1 MDPKSEAIR
10 NAWQYLRYG
19 NYDEFQN
26 IYEKNSQYMG
36 PDSYITEEG
45 VEQQTFLMIAAYSN
59 SKNALEYLV
68 GKGANVE
75 ARNFNGYSAL
85 HFAAQSGAM
94 DAITFLAN
102 LPENKGSTDSR
113 NQRKINIDCR
123 TTDGKTPLFIAASRG
138 HIEAVNYLLS
148 MGAEVDAS
156 DSEGYTPL
164 MAALIGN
171 HKKVVETL
179 VAKNAEVFHM
189 TANKL
194 TPSIIATE
202 YKRTWFKEK
211 YIH

>member
-1 MDPKSEAIR
+1 MDEKSEKIKTI
-10 NAWQYLRYG
+10 WTFLRYG
-19 NYDEFQN
+19 NNEEFQN
-26 IYEKNSQYMG
+26 LFEKNTIS
-36 PDSYITEEG
+36 PDAYICEEG
-45 VEQQTFLMIAAYSN
+45 IEQQSFLMIAAYSN

-68 GKGANVE
+68 SKRANVE

-94 DAITFLAN
+94 DAITYLVN
-102 LPENKGSTDSR
+102 LTDSKGATDAR
-113 NQRKINIDCR
+113 SQRRINIDCR
-123 TTDGKTPLFIAASRG
+123 TADGKTPLFIAASRG
-138 HIEAVNYLLS
+138 HIEAVNYLIT
-148 MGAEVDAS
+148 MGADVDAS

-171 HKKVVETL
+171 HKKVVDVL
-179 VAKNAEVFHM
+179 VSKNAEVFHM

-194 TPSIIATE
+194 TPSIIASD